1 MVKRMNKI
9 KDYKVECVPKYEP
22 DYVVHPFTV
31 FFEKEEHM
39 YDFMD
44 IVPNFYTTNHYQR
57 LPDGDWLLIAEIDGW
72 RVCGDDN

>member
-1 MVKRMNKI
+1 MSKI
-9 KDYKVECVPKYEP
+9 KDYKIECVPKYEP

-44 IVPNFYTTNHYQR
+44 IVPNFYTTRHYEQLR
-57 LPDGDWLLIAEIDGW
+57 RGEWHLIAEIDGW